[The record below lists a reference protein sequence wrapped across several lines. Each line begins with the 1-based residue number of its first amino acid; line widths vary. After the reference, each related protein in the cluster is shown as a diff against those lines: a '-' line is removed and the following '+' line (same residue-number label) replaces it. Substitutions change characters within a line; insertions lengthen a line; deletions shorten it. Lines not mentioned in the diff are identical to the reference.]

1 MGNLQLFLVSVAIW
15 GSTWLA
21 IKFQLGRVA
30 PEASVF
36 YRFLLGSALLFAYCH
51 LRRLPDRCCSNH

>member
-1 MGNLQLFLVSVAIW
+1 MSNLQLFIVAVSIW

-21 IKFQLGRVA
+21 ITFQLGRVA

-36 YRFLLGSALLFAYCH
+36 YRFLLASVHFITTA
-51 LRRLPDRCCSNH
+51 RRP